1 MYQTLYRKYRPNTFN
16 EVVGQDIIIKTLKNE
31 INNNHLNHAYLFTGP
46 RGTGKTSIAKILAKT
61 INCDNLVDCI
71 PCDKCV
77 NCTQINNKKNTDIIE
92 IDAASNNGVD
102 EIRELKSK
110 VNLVPSTGKYKV
122 YIIDEVHMLT
132 IGAFN
137 ALLKTLEEPP
147 SHIIFILATTDPH
160 KIPTTIL
167 SRCQR
172 FDFKK
177 ISINNLVNRLKKVT
191 VKEQIDIE
199 DKAILEIA
207 RLADGGMRDALSIL
221 DQVVAFSEN
230 KITIK
235 DVHEVN
241 GTLSKEKM
249 IVLLKNIIESK
260 LAEELNQLDEL
271 NDNGKNLVKL
281 TEEFIVLLRDILLY
295 KTAPTYFGE
304 NYINIEILKD
314 ISQEI
319 NEDELIYMIK
329 KFNDTLNQ
337 MRNSNNPKLLLE
349 LLIIELSKPS
359 TSKLKNKAIKDNS
372 TNTKSEK
379 VSEKNVDNVLEKE
392 QEKNKHEKIE
402 IPKIDSIKKNNF
414 DKKEMQQ
421 FIDIRINNALSG
433 FNKRELISIKEKLK
447 DLTSLLID
455 PNCSK
460 YISMILDAEL
470 KIAGNNYLVY
480 VYPNKKLVDIFNAN
494 LIELEKIIENQIG
507 IKYRLISIDDE
518 KWQIVKNEYNSK
530 IKKYELKKETITLE
544 TLFPKTKK
552 NDEMKNLFGD
562 LVEYKEEE

>member
-16 EVVGQDIIIKTLKNE
+16 EVVGQDVIIKTLKNE

-46 RGTGKTSIAKILAKT
+46 RGTGKTSVAKILAKT
-61 INCDNLVDCI
+61 INCENTVDCL
-71 PCDKCV
+71 PCNKCV
-77 NCTQINNKKNTDIIE
+77 NCTQINEHKNTDIIE

-147 SHIIFILATTDPH
+147 AHIIFILATTDPH

-177 ISINNLVNRLKKVT
+177 ISVNNLANRIKDVT
-191 VKEQIDIE
+191 KNENIDIE
-199 DKAILEIA
+199 EEAILEIA

-221 DQVVAFSEN
+221 DQVIAFSED
-230 KITIK
+230 KITTK

-241 GTLSKEKM
+241 GTLSKENM
-249 IVLLKNIIESK
+249 IDLLRNIIESK
-260 LAEELNQLDEL
+260 LSEQLNRLDEL

-281 TEEFIVLLRDILLY
+281 TEEFILLLRDILLY
-295 KTAPTYFGE
+295 KTAPSYFE
-304 NYINIEILKD
+304 SNYSNIEMVKN

-319 NEDELIYMIK
+319 NQPDLIEMIK
-329 KFNDTLNQ
+329 KFNDTLNM

-349 LLIIELSKPS
+349 LLIIELVKPTKLDSNSLNYTDSKDKTEKVKENES
-359 TSKLKNKAIKDNS
+359 NIKKDIEKEKELEKQEEIKKDLINITSKEN
-372 TNTKSEK
+372 
-379 VSEKNVDNVLEKE
+379 
-392 QEKNKHEKIE
+392 
-402 IPKIDSIKKNNF
+402 
-414 DKKEMQQ
+414 EMKQ

-433 FNKRELISIKEKLK
+433 FNRKELTIAKENLQALK
-447 DLTSLLID
+447 SLLID
-455 PNCSK
+455 PKFSK
-460 YISMILDAEL
+460 YVSMILDAEL
-470 KIAGNNYLVY
+470 KVSGNNYLVY
-480 VYPNKKLVDIFNAN
+480 VYPNQKLVDIFNTN
-494 LIELEKIIENQIG
+494 LLELENMIIKKVG
-507 IKYRLISIDDE
+507 INYKLISIDDE
-518 KWQIVKNEYNSK
+518 KWQIIKKEYNSK
-530 IKKYELKKETITLE
+530 TKKYEMKDELIKLE
-544 TLFPKTKK
+544 NLFPKKNK

-562 LVEYKEEE
+562 LVEYEEER